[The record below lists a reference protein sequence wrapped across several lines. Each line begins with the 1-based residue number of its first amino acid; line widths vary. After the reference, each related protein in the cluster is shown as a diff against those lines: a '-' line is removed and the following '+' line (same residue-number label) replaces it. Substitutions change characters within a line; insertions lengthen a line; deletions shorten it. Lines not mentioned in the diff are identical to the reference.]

1 VDRFAVVVLL
11 FLFAAWL
18 VNALRGQGRA
28 WVRSKLTG
36 RTA

>member
-11 FLFAAWL
+11 FLFGAWL
-18 VNALRGQGRA
+18 VNALRGQGKFWLRA
-28 WVRSKLTG
+28 KLTG